1 MRNLFIKALSEK
13 AKKNKNIILLSGD
26 LGYKYFDEFNKSFP
40 NRFINHGKPDH
51 QNIECGIDHDNIVRT
66 VLGALGI
73 ATPAKFSIEE
83 RA

>member
-1 MRNLFIKALSEK
+1 MAFLTKTAALDRELIFRPLF
-13 AKKNKNIILLSGD
+13 
-26 LGYKYFDEFNKSFP
+26 FP

-51 QNIECGIDHDNIVRT
+51 QNIECGIDQDSIVKT